1 MSFVLDIMS
10 EPMIK
15 KRLLLSL
22 PILTALAGSA
32 AAQKSV
38 VGRYN
43 VEGRSPDGVP
53 YTGSVEVVATGDTFR
68 VTWVIDGQRYLG
80 TGIGDGDFITVSY
93 RSGNDTGLALLVNE
107 NGVWS
112 GIWTYAGGTRLGQ
125 ERWTRR

>member
-1 MSFVLDIMS
+1 
-10 EPMIK
+10 MIK
-15 KRLLLSL
+15 KRLLLAL
-22 PILTALAGSA
+22 PILMALAGGA

-43 VEGRSPDGVP
+43 VEGRTPDGVA
-53 YTGSVEVVATGDTFR
+53 YGGTVEVVPTGDTLR

-80 TGIGDGDFITVSY
+80 TGIGDDSFITVSY
-93 RSGNDTGLALLVNE
+93 RSGNDTGLVLLVNE

-125 ERWTRR
+125 ERWGRR

>member
-1 MSFVLDIMS
+1 
-10 EPMIK
+10 MIK
-15 KRLLLSL
+15 KRLLLAL
-22 PILTALAGSA
+22 PILAAMAGGA
-32 AAQKSV
+32 VAQKSV

-53 YTGSVEVVATGDTFR
+53 YNGTVEIVATGDTLR
-68 VTWVIDGQRYLG
+68 VTWLIDGQRYIG
-80 TGIGDGDFITVSY
+80 TGIGDDAFITVSY
-93 RSGNDTGLALLVNE
+93 RAGNDTGLALMVNE